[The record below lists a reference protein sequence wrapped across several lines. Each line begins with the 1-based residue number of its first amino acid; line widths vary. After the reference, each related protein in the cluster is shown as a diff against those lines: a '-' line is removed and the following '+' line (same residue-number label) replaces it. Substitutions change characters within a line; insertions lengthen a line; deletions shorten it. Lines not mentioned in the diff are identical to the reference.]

1 MMRTVTLS
9 VESANSAIE
18 SALQAFNGKSQGE
31 HISFAS
37 LDLLWKVLAPN
48 RMGIVKALTG
58 SEPLALREIAR
69 RVGRDV
75 KAVHT
80 DVQMLLKAGV
90 LDKAADG
97 KIVFGYDAIHVDFML
112 EAA

>member
-1 MMRTVTLS
+1 MNTVTLS
-9 VESANSAIE
+9 IESANSVAE
-18 SALQAFNGKSQGE
+18 RAKQSFKGKSQGE
-31 HISFAS
+31 YISFSS

-48 RMGIVKALTG
+48 RMAIVKVLTG

-69 RVGRDV
+69 RVDRDV

-90 LDKAADG
+90 LDKNEAG
-97 KIVFGYDAIHVDFML
+97 RITFGYDAIHVDFML
-112 EAA
+112 KAA

>member
-1 MMRTVTLS
+1 MKTVRLS
-9 VESANSAIE
+9 VESINSVME
-18 SALQAFNGKSQGE
+18 SALQAFNGKPQGD

-37 LDLLWKVLAPN
+37 LDLLWKILAPN
-48 RMGIVKALTG
+48 RMGIVKTLTG

-69 RVGRDV
+69 RLDRDV

-90 LDKAADG
+90 IEKTESN
-97 KIVFGYDAIHVDFML
+97 KIMFAYDAIHVDFML

>member
-1 MMRTVTLS
+1 MRIVTVS
-9 VESANSAIE
+9 VHSVNSVID
-18 SALQAFNGKSQGE
+18 SALQAFNGTAQGE
-31 HISFAS
+31 HISFTS
-37 LDLLWKVLAPN
+37 LELLWKVLAPN
-48 RMGIVKALTG
+48 RMEIAKTLTG

-80 DVQMLLKAGV
+80 DVQMLLKAGI
-90 LDKAADG
+90 LDKVDGG
-97 KIVFGYDAIHVDFML
+97 KILFGYDAIHVDFML

>member
-1 MMRTVTLS
+1 MKTVMLS
-9 VESANSAIE
+9 VESINTVAERAKQ
-18 SALQAFNGKSQGE
+18 ALNGKLQGAY
-31 HISFAS
+31 ISFAS

-48 RMGIVKALTG
+48 RMAIVKVLTG

-69 RVGRDV
+69 RVERDV

-80 DVQMLLKAGV
+80 DVQMLLKAGI
-90 LDKAADG
+90 LDKTETG
-97 KIVFGYDAIHVDFML
+97 QIVFGYDAIHVDFML